1 MHVINAIQLRRHK
14 TRSQL
19 FHRMINPLTNAV
31 DRYTVR
37 DRFLMVQI
45 RHYRAKKATCKF
57 YNIDVCP
64 ELVNFKS
71 VASEVLNSNTKPIHL
86 QSSNQQ
92 NIHHYFFLLFWT
104 TGAYIGEIHCW
115 LQSTSV
121 IHTIRFL
128 TFSLTSALDSSFHL
142 GLPTSKLTPKSAC
155 QTNPQSE
162 GHCCVKS
169 HTLHMH

>member
-1 MHVINAIQLRRHK
+1 MHVIHAIQQRRHEI
-14 TRSQL
+14 TV
-19 FHRMINPLTNAV
+19 ITNAV

-86 QSSNQQ
+86 QSSDQQ

-104 TGAYIGEIHCW
+104 TGAYIGEGY
-115 LQSTSV
+115 SPPV
-121 IHTIRFL
+121 
-128 TFSLTSALDSSFHL
+128 
-142 GLPTSKLTPKSAC
+142 
-155 QTNPQSE
+155 
-162 GHCCVKS
+162 
-169 HTLHMH
+169 